1 MDASILTTIKKLLG
15 IEESDTSFDTDVTIF
30 INSALSRLSE
40 LDVGPNGGYQI
51 TGANEK
57 WSDYLGTS
65 AKIGSVQTYIYYSV
79 RLAFDPPTSSF
90 VLDSMKK
97 QLDKLEWS
105 INVDAEGGDPIGTT
119 Y

>member
-1 MDASILTTIKKLLG
+1 MADSILTTIKKLLG

-40 LDVGPNGGYQI
+40 LGVGPTDGYQI
-51 TGANEK
+51 TGTSET
-57 WSDYLGTS
+57 WSAYLGST
-65 AKIGSVQTYIYYSV
+65 AKPGNIQTYIYYSV

-105 INVDAEGGDPIGTT
+105 INVDAEGGITNGTT
-119 Y
+119 N